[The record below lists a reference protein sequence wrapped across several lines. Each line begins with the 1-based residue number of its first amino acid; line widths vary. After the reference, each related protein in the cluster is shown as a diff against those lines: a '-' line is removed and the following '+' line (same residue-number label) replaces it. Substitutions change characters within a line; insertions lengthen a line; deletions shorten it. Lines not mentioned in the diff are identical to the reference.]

1 MRRPLR
7 WDVGRPSLRGWTR
20 DDIRFEDNCKQI
32 CAYFFCALLIHYV
45 NNWSIQEKCM
55 YPFEKYKDDIKKI
68 CRTYRAKSLVAFG
81 GAISDEFNDNSD
93 IDFLLELTDTENG
106 LSRYMNIKFELETLF
121 NRSVDIVM
129 PKAIKNR
136 LIKTYIFSNV
146 RKLYAA

>member
-1 MRRPLR
+1 
-7 WDVGRPSLRGWTR
+7 
-20 DDIRFEDNCKQI
+20 
-32 CAYFFCALLIHYV
+32 
-45 NNWSIQEKCM
+45 M
-55 YPFEKYKDDIKKI
+55 YPFEKYKDEIEKI
-68 CRTYRAKSLVAFG
+68 CRTYHAKSLVAFG
-81 GAISDEFNDNSD
+81 SAISDEFDDNSD

-106 LSRYMNIKFELETLF
+106 LSRYMNIKFELEILF